1 MNRLAYGSAALIS
14 GLLLSACGGGGY
26 GSPMPAPPPPPPP
39 PPSGAALTTS
49 NYQNVLKLSFGASLS
64 AFSNARIGVVQV
76 DGLDVIPPN
85 FGPAP
90 CPVSGSIASQFTD
103 RNLNGLLE
111 RDDYVLM
118 QWDDCNSGQVT
129 LDGLMR
135 VDVNDLVPL
144 VDGRE
149 ITLTV
154 STVGFHVTT
163 STAGALP
170 ITLNFVLPVRY
181 TRTTTS
187 DRYVLA
193 TATYRSGQSIG
204 EDALDMLTLDL
215 LQDYATNTYRYS
227 LSGSVDSGFLDGE
240 FDFET
245 TEAFTGTLGEYPS
258 AGRLVA
264 TGSGNSRARLSE
276 EGSALTN
283 PDTILAAVDTNG
295 DGVDDAVVTDLQWSS
310 VFPLVMFTS
319 FRDQVIV
326 TP

>member
-1 MNRLAYGSAALIS
+1 
-14 GLLLSACGGGGY
+14 LLTACGGE
-26 GSPMPAPPPPPPP
+26 GSSPAASPAPPPPPPP
-39 PPSGAALTTS
+39 SGTALTTA
-49 NYQNVLKLSFGASLS
+49 NYQNALKLSFGAALS
-64 AFSNARIGVVQV
+64 AFSNARIGVVPV
-76 DGLDVIPPN
+76 DSLDVIPPN
-85 FGPAP
+85 LGPTP

-103 RNLNGLLE
+103 TNLNGLL
-111 RDDYVLM
+111 DKNDSVLM
-118 QWDDCNSGQVT
+118 QWDDCDSGQLT

-154 STVGFHVTT
+154 TTAGFRVTT
-163 STAGALP
+163 STPRALP
-170 ITLNFVLPVRY
+170 ITLNFVLPIRH

-193 TATYRSGQSIG
+193 AATFRSAAAIG
-204 EDALDMLTLDL
+204 KDGLEMLTVDL

-227 LSGSVDSGFLDGE
+227 LSGSVDSEFLDGK

-245 TEAFTGTLGEYPS
+245 TEAFTGVLGEYPS

-295 DGVDDAVVTDLQWSS
+295 DGVDDAVEPELEWSS

-319 FRDQVIV
+319 FRDQVV
-326 TP
+326 VAP

>member
-1 MNRLAYGSAALIS
+1 MNRLAHGSAALIA
-14 GLLLSACGGGGY
+14 GLLTACGGGGY
-26 GSPMPAPPPPPPP
+26 GSPAPAPAPPPPPPP
-39 PPSGAALTTS
+39 PSGTALTTA
-49 NYQNVLKLSFGASLS
+49 NYQNALKLSFGAALS

-76 DGLDVIPPN
+76 ASLDVIPPSL
-85 FGPAP
+85 GPTP
-90 CPVSGSIASQFTD
+90 CPISGSISSLFTD
-103 RNLNGLLE
+103 QNLNGLL
-111 RDDYVLM
+111 DKNDSVLM
-118 QWDDCNSGQVT
+118 QWDDCNSGQLT

-135 VDVNDLVPL
+135 VDVNDLVAL
-144 VDGRE
+144 ADGRE

-154 STVGFHVTT
+154 TTAGFRVNASTP
-163 STAGALP
+163 GALP
-170 ITLNFVLPVRY
+170 ITLNFVLPIRY

-193 TATYRSGQSIG
+193 AATYRSGASIG
-204 EDALDMLTLDL
+204 EDALEMLTVDL

-227 LSGSVDSGFLDGE
+227 LSGSVDSEYLDGK

-245 TEAFTGTLGEYPS
+245 TVPFSGVLGEYPS

-264 TGSGNSRARLSE
+264 TGSGNTSARLSE

-295 DGVDDAVVTDLQWSS
+295 DGVDDAVVPELEWST

-319 FRDQVIV
+319 FRDQVVIA
-326 TP
+326 P